1 MELMEELKFC
11 SKTQTLQTEEAWQE
25 DMYQTLIKCR
35 RYMCDRICE
44 MYSNNSIVLV
54 LLRPGL

>member
-44 MYSNNSIVLV
+44 MYSNIIVLY
-54 LLRPGL
+54 LYF